1 MLVEKDENTI
11 KVIDILRSLS
21 FGAKK
26 IPESPNEG
34 KRADLAAQKEGDH
47 FLIEVKTRL
56 DHPKLM
62 NELQKASNLEIV
74 EYKKPLFRSNT
85 FSRIVRQAVKQ
96 LDETPDINN
105 SFKLIWFRAEE
116 SLIADAL
123 SFLKVTLYGI
133 SYLLVRDRKDRFSWA
148 KCFYFDMN
156 EFYRFPTLDGVI
168 LDNGTAIELC
178 ANSFSSKAPAF
189 RKSSMY
195 LFFSKHDSVTDPH
208 QLEIDQESLVADTP
222 IPRNNR
228 AEIKRFIEEKYNL
241 HAQEMEMNVI
251 GGVITYTK

>member
-1 MLVEKDENTI
+1 MEKDENTST
-11 KVIDILRSLS
+11 VIDILRSLS
-21 FGAKK
+21 FRAKK

-34 KRADLAAQKEGDH
+34 KRADLAAEKEGDH
-47 FLIEVKTRL
+47 FLIEVKSRL
-56 DHPKLM
+56 DHPDLM
-62 NELQKASNLEIV
+62 NELQKTLDLEIV

-85 FSRIVRQAVKQ
+85 LSGIVREAVKQ
-96 LDETPDINN
+96 LDETPDIHN

-123 SFLKVTLYGI
+123 SFLKITLYGI
-133 SYLLVRDRKDRFSWA
+133 NYLLVRDKNDRFSCA

-168 LDNGTAIELC
+168 LDNGSAIELC
-178 ANSFSSKAPAF
+178 SNSFSSKALAF

-195 LFFSKHDSVTDPH
+195 LFFSKHNSVTDPH
-208 QLEIDQESLVADTP
+208 QLEIDHEILVADTP
-222 IPRNNR
+222 IPRKNR
-228 AEIKRFIEEKYNL
+228 AQIKRFVEEKYNL
-241 HAQEMEMNVI
+241 HAQEMELNVI